1 MLSFTSGAAAIVAFA
16 VICQVLVERIKPL
29 IPEFKGKS
37 HAIQYVTILVGI
49 VIAVSF
55 KVDIFSTLGAE
66 EYPLVL
72 AYILT
77 GLLISGGA
85 TFVNDVFKLVAGA
98 KDNKFNNNASDTNV
112 QPTPQPQPVVKQ
124 QPAPE
129 IVAEEKPVAYENI
142 EKPQPVAEA
151 R

>member
-55 KVDIFSTLGAE
+55 RVDIFSTLGAE
-66 EYPLVL
+66 DYPLVL

-98 KDNKFNNNASDTNV
+98 KDNKFNNNNVNNDTNV
-112 QPTPQPQPVVKQ
+112 QPTPQPAVEK
-124 QPAPE
+124 PAPT
-129 IVAEEKPVAYENI
+129 VLVEEKQPVAYENI

>member
-98 KDNKFNNNASDTNV
+98 KDNKFNNNVSDTSV
-112 QPTPQPQPVVKQ
+112 QPTSQPVVTQ

-129 IVAEEKPVAYENI
+129 VVSEEKPVAYENI

>member
-112 QPTPQPQPVVKQ
+112 QPTPQPVVTRQPT
-124 QPAPE
+124 PE
-129 IVAEEKPVAYENI
+129 VVAEEKPVAYENI

>member
-85 TFVNDVFKLVAGA
+85 TFVNDVFKLVAGV

-112 QPTPQPQPVVKQ
+112 QPTPQPAVVKQ

-129 IVAEEKPVAYENI
+129 VVAEEKPVAYENI

>member
-98 KDNKFNNNASDTNV
+98 KDNRFNNNVSDTNV
-112 QPTPQPQPVVKQ
+112 QPTPPVVTQ

-129 IVAEEKPVAYENI
+129 VVAEEKPVAYENI

>member
-112 QPTPQPQPVVKQ
+112 QPTSQPVVTQ

-129 IVAEEKPVAYENI
+129 AVSEEKPVAYENI

>member
-98 KDNKFNNNASDTNV
+98 KDNKFNNNVSDTNV
-112 QPTPQPQPVVKQ
+112 QPTPQPVVTQ

-129 IVAEEKPVAYENI
+129 VVAEEKTVAYENI

>member
-98 KDNKFNNNASDTNV
+98 KDNKFNNNVSDTNV
-112 QPTPQPQPVVKQ
+112 QPTPQPVVTQ

-129 IVAEEKPVAYENI
+129 VVAEEKLVAYENI

>member
-98 KDNKFNNNASDTNV
+98 KDNKFNNNVSDTNV
-112 QPTPQPQPVVKQ
+112 QPTPQPVVTQ

-129 IVAEEKPVAYENI
+129 VVVEEKPVAYENI

>member
-98 KDNKFNNNASDTNV
+98 KDNKFNNNASVTNV
-112 QPTPQPQPVVKQ
+112 QPTPQPVVTQ
-124 QPAPE
+124 QPTPE
-129 IVAEEKPVAYENI
+129 VVAEEKPVAYENI

>member
-98 KDNKFNNNASDTNV
+98 KDNKFSNNDSDTNV
-112 QPTPQPQPVVKQ
+112 QPTPQPVVTQ
-124 QPAPE
+124 QPTPE
-129 IVAEEKPVAYENI
+129 VVAEEKPVAYEHI

>member
-55 KVDIFSTLGAE
+55 KVDIFNTLGAE

-98 KDNKFNNNASDTNV
+98 KDNKFNNNVSDNNV
-112 QPTPQPQPVVKQ
+112 QPTPQPVVTQ

-129 IVAEEKPVAYENI
+129 VVAEEKPVAYENI

>member
-98 KDNKFNNNASDTNV
+98 KDNKFNNNVSDTNV
-112 QPTPQPQPVVKQ
+112 QPTSQPVVTQ

-129 IVAEEKPVAYENI
+129 VVSEEKPVAYENI

>member
-98 KDNKFNNNASDTNV
+98 KDNKFNNNVSDTNV
-112 QPTPQPQPVVKQ
+112 QPTPQPVVTQ

-129 IVAEEKPVAYENI
+129 VVTEEKPVAYENI

>member
-98 KDNKFNNNASDTNV
+98 KDNKFNNNVSDNNV
-112 QPTPQPQPVVKQ
+112 QPTPQPVVTQ

-129 IVAEEKPVAYENI
+129 VVAEEKPVAYENI

>member
-98 KDNKFNNNASDTNV
+98 KDNKFNNNVSDTNV
-112 QPTPQPQPVVKQ
+112 QPTPQPVVMQ

-129 IVAEEKPVAYENI
+129 VVAEEKTVAYENI

>member
-98 KDNKFNNNASDTNV
+98 KDNKFNNSANDTNV
-112 QPTPQPQPVVKQ
+112 QPTPQPAVEK
-124 QPAPE
+124 PAPTVLVE
-129 IVAEEKPVAYENI
+129 DKPVAYENI

>member
-112 QPTPQPQPVVKQ
+112 QPTPQPQSVVTQ

-129 IVAEEKPVAYENI
+129 VVAEEKPVAYENI

>member
-98 KDNKFNNNASDTNV
+98 KDNKFNNNVSDTNV
-112 QPTPQPQPVVKQ
+112 QPTSQPVVTQ
-124 QPAPE
+124 QPAPD
-129 IVAEEKPVAYENI
+129 VVSEEKPVAYENI

>member
-98 KDNKFNNNASDTNV
+98 KDNKFNNNVSDTNV
-112 QPTPQPQPVVKQ
+112 QPTSQPVVTQ

-129 IVAEEKPVAYENI
+129 VVAEEKPVAYENI

>member
-37 HAIQYVTILVGI
+37 HAIQYVTILVGV

-98 KDNKFNNNASDTNV
+98 KDNKFNNNVSDNNV
-112 QPTPQPQPVVKQ
+112 QPTPQPVVTQ

-129 IVAEEKPVAYENI
+129 VVAEEKPVAYENI

>member
-98 KDNKFNNNASDTNV
+98 KDNKFSNNDSDTNV
-112 QPTPQPQPVVKQ
+112 QPTPQPVVTQ
-124 QPAPE
+124 QPTPE
-129 IVAEEKPVAYENI
+129 VVAEEKPVAYENI